1 MWRSKTP
8 RPHLANEGEQRTKPG
23 LCLFLLLALCV
34 MAGPLA
40 AQEWPTKVV
49 KFVSPYPP
57 GGSVDPLA
65 RIFAAMLSDSLHQ
78 QFIVENRT
86 GASGVIGTDYVAK
99 SAPDGYTWVFV
110 FDTHAVHQALNP
122 NLPFDP
128 IRDFA
133 PVMLVG
139 TAPMALTTGA
149 GKPYRTFADVVAA
162 AKAKPDTLTIGNVG
176 NGSLGHLATI
186 LLNQA
191 AGIKLVP
198 VPYKGGGPLSTDVM
212 GGQVDFAMAS
222 TAAQAQHVKGGKMRA
237 LALTGD
243 RRSHTMP
250 EVPTLKE
257 LGVDV
262 VANAWW
268 GILAPAGTP
277 KPIVDKLV
285 IEIRRTIA
293 LPEVQM
299 VLRETLGMEIIALGP
314 EATQKFILGEMARWG
329 KVVRDNNIR
338 AE

>member
-1 MWRSKTP
+1 MSAFKRLITI
-8 RPHLANEGEQRTKPG
+8 L
-23 LCLFLLLALCV
+23 LFAV
-34 MAGPLA
+34 GSAS

-65 RIFAAMLSDSLHQ
+65 RLFAAKLGDSLKQ

-86 GASGVIGTDYVAK
+86 GASGIIGTDYVAK
-99 SAPDGYTWVFV
+99 SAPDGYTWVFI

-122 NLPFDP
+122 KLPFDP
-128 IRDFA
+128 LKDFA
-133 PVMLVG
+133 PVMIVG
-139 TAPMALTTGA
+139 TAPMAITTAA
-149 GKPYRTFADVVAA
+149 GKPYKSFKDVLAA
-162 AKAKPDTLTIGNVG
+162 AKANPDKLTIGNVG

-191 AGIKLVP
+191 AGIRLVP

-212 GGQVDFAMAS
+212 GGQIDFAMAS

-243 RRSHTMP
+243 KRSHTMP
-250 EVPTLKE
+250 EVPTLKD
-257 LGVDV
+257 LGIDV
-262 VANAWW
+262 VAHAWW

-277 KPIVDKLV
+277 RPIVDKLV
-285 IEIRRTIA
+285 AELNRTLKQA
-293 LPEVQM
+293 DVNKTLT
-299 VLRETLGMEIIALGP
+299 ETLGMDVVALGP
-314 EATQKFILGEMARWG
+314 EATQKWIADNMARWG
-329 KVVRDNNIR
+329 KVVKDNNIH

>member
-1 MWRSKTP
+1 MSVSR
-8 RPHLANEGEQRTKPG
+8 
-23 LCLFLLLALCV
+23 LLATVILSFWAAA
-34 MAGPLA
+34 AG
-40 AQEWPTKVV
+40 AQDWPTKVV

-65 RIFAAMLSDSLHQ
+65 RLLAAKLQDSLKQ
-78 QFIVENRT
+78 GFIVENRT
-86 GASGVIGTDYVAK
+86 GASGIIGTDYVAK
-99 SAPDGYTWVFV
+99 SPPDGYTWVFI

-122 NLPFDP
+122 KLPFDP
-128 IRDFA
+128 IKDFS
-133 PVMLVG
+133 PVMIVG
-139 TAPMALTTGA
+139 TAPMAITTGA
-149 GKPYRTFADVVAA
+149 GKPYKSWQDVVAA
-162 AKAKPDTLTIGNVG
+162 AKANPDKLTIGNVG

-191 AGIKLVP
+191 AGIHLVP

-212 GGQVDFAMAS
+212 GGQIDFAMAS

-250 EVPTLKE
+250 DVPTLKE

-268 GILAPAGTP
+268 GILGPARTP

-285 IEIRRTIA
+285 SQLRMAMAESD
-293 LPEVQM
+293 VQTT
-299 VLRETLGMEIIALGP
+299 LRETLGMEVIALGP
-314 EATQKFILGEMARWG
+314 DATQKWIGDAIQRWG
-329 KVVRDNNIR
+329 KVVKDNGIK
-338 AE
+338 A